1 MSKREFRRERIARE
15 RREARDRKYSPVA
28 LVPAIAAIAA
38 VAEPWADCATC
49 GRPWAGEMYWGAQ
62 TIDGRERGICPSCQA
77 AASLSAEAP
86 GEPGQEGS

>member
-15 RREARDRKYSPVA
+15 RREARDRKYAPAAGVA
-28 LVPAIAAIAA
+28 LAEAAG
-38 VAEPWADCATC
+38 PWADCATC

-62 TIDGRERGICPSCQA
+62 TIDGQERGCCPSCQA

-86 GEPGQEGS
+86 GDPGQEGS

>member
-15 RREARDRKYSPVA
+15 RREARDRKYAPAAGVA
-28 LVPAIAAIAA
+28 LAEAAGS
-38 VAEPWADCATC
+38 WSDCATC
-49 GRPWAGEMYWGAQ
+49 GRPWDDSEYWGVQ
-62 TIDGRERGICPSCQA
+62 TVEGRQRGTCPPCQA